1 MVAATAAVAAAE
13 AAVAGIDAGPGA
25 MGWGAEYKPDRLLL
39 QWHLTDRCN
48 LRCAH
53 CYQESYRGP
62 ELSFP
67 EWLEILDQFKTLLT
81 GRGEHSGLARR
92 AHITVTGGEPLVRSD
107 FFDLVEVLA
116 AQREWSSFAILTNG
130 TLIDIPTA
138 GFFRQWGVSFVQVS
152 IEGSRKTHDQ
162 IRGPGSYEGAV
173 AGIQS
178 LVAAGVRTLI
188 AFTANRS
195 NFREFPEVAQ
205 LGRQLG
211 VSQVWADRLVPL
223 GTGSDLG
230 EQVLTPQD
238 TREFFEILRQSR
250 DAAGRDRPS
259 GTRVT
264 MHRALQ
270 FLAGGE
276 FPYQCTAGDSLL
288 TLMPNGD
295 LYPCRRMPI
304 RVGNLFQAPLK
315 DLYHNEILVALRD
328 RSRVNT
334 GCQGCLYA
342 RLCRGGLRCLAY
354 ALTRDPF
361 QKDPGCW
368 HSFP

>member
-1 MVAATAAVAAAE
+1 M
-13 AAVAGIDAGPGA
+13 AGIDADPCG
-25 MGWGAEYKPDRLLL
+25 MGWGTEYKPHRLLL

-67 EWLEILDQFKTLLT
+67 EWLEILDQFRTLLT
-81 GRGEHSGLARR
+81 GCGEHGGPARR
-92 AHITVTGGEPLVRSD
+92 GHITVTGGEPLVRSD
-107 FFDLVEVLA
+107 FLDLVEVLA

-130 TLIDIPTA
+130 TLIDIATA

-152 IEGSRKTHDQ
+152 IEGSRETHDQ
-162 IRGPGSYEGAV
+162 IRGPGTYDSAV

-188 AFTANRS
+188 AFTANRG

-205 LGRQLG
+205 LGRQLR
-211 VSQVWADRLVPL
+211 VSRVWADRLVPL
-223 GTGSDLG
+223 GMGSDLR
-230 EQVLTPQD
+230 EQVLTAQD
-238 TREFFEILRQSR
+238 TREFVEILRQSR
-250 DAAGRDRPS
+250 DAAGSDRP
-259 GTRVT
+259 TDTQVT

-270 FLAGGE
+270 FLAGGG
-276 FPYQCTAGDSLL
+276 FPYHCTAGDSLI
-288 TLMPNGD
+288 TVMPNGD

-304 RVGNLFQAPLK
+304 RIGNLRQTPLT
-315 DLYHNEILVALRD
+315 DLYHNEVLVALRD
-328 RSRVNT
+328 RSRVST

-342 RLCRGGLRCLAY
+342 RLCCGGLRCLAY